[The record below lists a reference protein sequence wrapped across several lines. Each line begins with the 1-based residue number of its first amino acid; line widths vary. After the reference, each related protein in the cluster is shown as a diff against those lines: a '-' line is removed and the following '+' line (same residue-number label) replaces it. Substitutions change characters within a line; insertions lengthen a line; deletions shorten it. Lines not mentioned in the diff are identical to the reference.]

1 MYLSQYFVEAKSDI
15 AEYEGWKIYQGY
27 TYDLKGKHKI
37 KIKILSS
44 KKDAERAL
52 LFYIYNFKGDIY
64 NNQGQKC
71 VKPRGVYASV
81 DFWERDWWKDNKEFI
96 LDIDLKEGYI
106 YPKW

>member
-15 AEYEGWKIYQGY
+15 AEYEGWKISQGY

-37 KIKILSS
+37 KIRILSS

-81 DFWERDWWKDNKEFI
+81 DC
-96 LDIDLKEGYI
+96 
-106 YPKW
+106 